1 MLFKRKSKLFSST
14 EIGKKER
21 RVAVGR
27 NKNYRILTFFSVVNV
42 NLLVTQLARLRCQV
56 LASHSSRESVSFSES
71 VSLLVLFR
79 FHAFY

>member
-1 MLFKRKSKLFSST
+1 MRFKTNSKLFSST

-21 RVAVGR
+21 RGAVGR

-56 LASHSSRESVSFSES
+56 LVSQSVGLISFPC
-71 VSLLVLFR
+71 VLLEHRIKICLCF
-79 FHAFY
+79 